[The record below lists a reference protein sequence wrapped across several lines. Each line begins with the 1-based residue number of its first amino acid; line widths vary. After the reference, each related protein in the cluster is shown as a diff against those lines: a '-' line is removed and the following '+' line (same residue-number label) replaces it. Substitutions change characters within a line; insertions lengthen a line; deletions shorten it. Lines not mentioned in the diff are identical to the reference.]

1 VGHLEREPAGQYR
14 VGEDG
19 ALADAAC
26 QHRRIRVGGRS
37 CNLTGID
44 CVHVAAIENDPRTE
58 LWPKGIRL
66 VDEPEC
72 LSESRSTDERRQL
85 NRYAHQIHGQQ
96 RRARERGDMARS
108 IHDHAID
115 VTSNVRRG
123 AVKRVPRKTND
134 SEAPRQPFLRAHLG
148 PSKRAALRVGI
159 DYSDVPSLVGPE
171 AGEVQCQH
179 RLADPVQL
187 VEERDDHGS
196 RF

>member
-1 VGHLEREPAGQYR
+1 MGHLEREPASQYR

-19 ALADAAC
+19 APVDVAC
-26 QHRRIRVGGRS
+26 QHRRIRFGERS

-44 CVHVAAIENDPRTE
+44 CVHVAAIENDPSTE
-58 LWPKGIRL
+58 LRPKGIRL

-72 LSESRSTDERRQL
+72 LSESRTNERRQL
-85 NRYAHQIHGQQ
+85 NRYKRQIHGQ

-123 AVKRVPRKTND
+123 AVKRVPRETDD
-134 SEAPRQPFLRAHLG
+134 SEAPRQPFLRPHLG

-159 DYSDVPSLVGPE
+159 DYSDVPSPVGPE
-171 AGEVQCQH
+171 AGEVQRQR
-179 RLADPVQL
+179 RLADPVRL

-196 RF
+196 RS